1 MPEADLPKTLEKL
14 VCPACR
20 QTLDG
25 APDACPACG
34 GDLRGLGG
42 TNDTLSGFDSA
53 VSKRTARDLDCT
65 VGCPEIGQVVDGRYK
80 LLEKLGEGGMGA
92 VYKAEHVRMGKL
104 VALKLLRPEIAL
116 DRNALKRFSQEAQ
129 IVSKLSHANTVSVF
143 DFGELP
149 DRTLFMAMEYVPG
162 RDLAHVLEAEGAL
175 SERRAVTVGVQ
186 LLRSLAEAH
195 DAGII
200 HRDVKPANVMLLRT
214 REGDDFVK
222 VVDFG
227 IAKLAE
233 ARRAGDRHNTGRGD
247 FVGTPLYMSPEQVS
261 GETLDARSDLY
272 SAGALLFELLTGKP
286 PFDGPLPMAIAA
298 KHLKTPAPKIREF
311 APHLNLS
318 EAVEAVVDKALEKKP
333 RDRFQTA
340 DEFRAA
346 LSATR
351 DSIKMPQLH
360 TGWDKASTGELAI
373 ARRADFEGVERLERR
388 MRWGQVLT
396 PVIALLAIA
405 GAVAGGLMY
414 LRSQKPVA
422 VPRGPST
429 QEVEPNDGPRTATLI
444 APGTDV
450 SGFIKRATRDRPDV
464 DLFEFEVP
472 GPDPVGAH
480 VGVTG
485 VPNVNLG
492 LELFRFPDADG
503 DEGGERLKN
512 LARVD
517 DRFLGGGERMTD
529 LKLAAGKY
537 LVRLSDRRRADEGA
551 GSPRENTMD
560 PYTLRVDLVPLHRM
574 FEEEPD
580 NRLDQAMRLSAARA
594 VFGHAGGKGEASQVK
609 TASGQMAAVD
619 GLWSDD
625 YYELVLPKG
634 ATTGCALLAGVRG
647 AKLELS
653 IVSTEGA
660 KASTEHLAKQL
671 QDKPVRVAAGEVEKK
686 CARAAESVVF
696 RVSVAEGES
705 ADRYVLVPLDDSEDG
720 FAGALAACDELV
732 KAGEAETCKAILT
745 KGISALR
752 VSKSVE
758 AAKKLLSEL
767 P

>member
-1 MPEADLPKTLEKL
+1 MAKAELPDTLEKL

-25 APDACPACG
+25 APDQCPRCG

-42 TNDTLSGFDSA
+42 TNDTLSGGDSA
-53 VSKRTARDLDCT
+53 VQRRSRVQAAAGH
-65 VGCPEIGQVVDGRYK
+65 VPELGQVIDGRYK

-104 VALKLLRPEIAL
+104 VALKLLRPEVAL
-116 DRNALKRFSQEAQ
+116 DRNAIKRFSQEAQ
-129 IVSKLSHANTVSVF
+129 IVSKLTHANTVSVF

-149 DRTLFMAMEYVPG
+149 DRSLFMAMEYVPG
-162 RDLAHVLEAEGAL
+162 RDLARVLEAEGSL
-175 SERRAVTVGVQ
+175 SERRAVTLAIQ

-195 DAGII
+195 DAGIV

-233 ARRAGDRHNTGRGD
+233 ARRTGDKHNTGRGD

-261 GETLDARSDLY
+261 GDELDARSDLY
-272 SAGALLFELLTGKP
+272 SAGAVLFELLTGKP
-286 PFDGPLPMAIAA
+286 PFDGPQPMAIAA
-298 KHLKTPAPKIREF
+298 KHLKAAPPKLREL

-318 EAVEAVVDKALEKKP
+318 EAVEAVVDKALAKKP
-333 RDRFQTA
+333 ADRWQSA
-340 DEFRAA
+340 DEFREA
-346 LSATR
+346 LAATR
-351 DSIKMPQLH
+351 DSIKLPQLH

-373 ARRADFEGVERLERR
+373 ARRADFDEVERLERR
-388 MRWGQVLT
+388 LRWGQVLA
-396 PVIALLAIA
+396 PVVALLALG
-405 GAVAGGLMY
+405 GAVAGGLTY
-414 LRSQKPVA
+414 LRSQKPVVA
-422 VPRGPST
+422 PRGPSST
-429 QEVEPNDGPRTATLI
+429 EVEPNDGPRTATLV

-450 SGFIKRATRDRPDV
+450 TGYVKRATRDRPDV

-472 GPDPVGAH
+472 APDPMSANLA
-480 VGVTG
+480 VTG

-492 LELFRFPDADG
+492 LDLFRGPDDEG
-503 DEGGERLKN
+503 DESAERLRN

-529 LKLAAGKY
+529 LKLAPGKY
-537 LVRLSDRRRADEGA
+537 LLRLSDRRRADEGP

-560 PYTLRVDLVPLHRM
+560 PYTLRVDLSPLHRL

-594 VFGHAGGKGEASQVK
+594 VFGHAGAKAEAGQVK
-609 TASGQMAAVD
+609 TSSGQLAAVD

-653 IVSTEGA
+653 AVSTEGT
-660 KASTEHLAKQL
+660 KAPAEHLARQL
-671 QDKPVRVAAGEVEKK
+671 QDKPVRVAAGEVDKK
-686 CARAAESVVF
+686 CAHAAESVVF

-705 ADRYVLVPLDDSEDG
+705 AERYVLVPLDDSDDG
-720 FAGALAACDELV
+720 FAGALAACDELNRS
-732 KAGEAETCKAILT
+732 GETETCKALLAKAIA
-745 KGISALR
+745 SLR